1 MIANLGGGW
10 TYFVFGCINFI
21 AIIFFVKF
29 VPETKNHS
37 LRNSRFTSKSNT
49 AKRSPT

>member
-1 MIANLGGGW
+1 MIANLGGGS

-37 LRNSRFTSKSNT
+37 LEELEIHFQEQYS
-49 AKRSPT
+49 